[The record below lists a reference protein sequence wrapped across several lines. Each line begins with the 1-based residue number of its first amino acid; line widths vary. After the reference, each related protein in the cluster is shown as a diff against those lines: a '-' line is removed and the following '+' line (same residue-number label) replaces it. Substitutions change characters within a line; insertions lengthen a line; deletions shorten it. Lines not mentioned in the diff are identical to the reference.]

1 MINSNFQNILVRLK
15 SFRKERNWKKFHDPK
30 SVSEAI
36 VIEASELLELF
47 LWKEKKELKK
57 ELLKQNY
64 REEIADEIADTMNF
78 LILLAD
84 DLKIDLEEAIENKI
98 AKNKKKYPIEKAKGK
113 STKYNKL
120 EI

>member
-84 DLKIDLEEAIENKI
+84 DLKIDLEEAIENNTLFNCKEFFSI
-98 AKNKKKYPIEKAKGK
+98 YR
-113 STKYNKL
+113 ST
-120 EI
+120 